1 MKHRL
6 FSLTALLLTPL
17 APLCA
22 ADQPAPKVTDKLKP
36 NGLNQSE
43 LSGEI
48 GRRIQD
54 VIYKNWMAINETKD
68 FADPFRLRPPRE
80 GRYLGVGKHIAA
92 GSRFAAYTG
101 DKELA
106 KRNQQLID
114 DVWKTRDPDGY
125 VGALP
130 VMPDKEHLYRKWTIH
145 EQEYLLLAL
154 VENYLYCGNAESLQ
168 RARELADWMIATYSD
183 LPNPEQLGTLGL
195 PEALLKLYGCT
206 GEEKYKAFAATW
218 KHGGP
223 FPAEPLVPGRPR
235 APMIEVGSLVDWK
248 KKDLKDKKVNHV
260 YANLARCYSQ
270 ALLYR
275 WQPQD
280 ELLGVSRLI
289 KDELAREDGCLQV
302 TGNASQVERFDY
314 AQPGAGN
321 CSESCATAYMIRWLN
336 NLMELDGDLRSG
348 DLMERAIYN
357 ALFAAQ
363 EPAGRKIRYFTP
375 FEGPREYYK
384 SDGYCCPPNHRRIM
398 AELPEMVYYRTDDG
412 GVAVNLFTQS
422 KKTIELLDG
431 GRSVTIEQ
439 QTDYPSS
446 GSVKI
451 VVTPSQPMEFPL
463 RLRIPRWCPK
473 ATLTVAEGAP
483 QEVTP
488 GQPYFEVR
496 RTWKPGDVVTLDMPM
511 PWRWVQGK
519 GDQKGR
525 AALLRGPVVYCLGT
539 AANAELLAQ
548 FEDPRE
554 ITIDPSTLGE
564 PVPDTTVRPGGLK
577 VTAKVWPP
585 FHDGDENKPATLDVV
600 LTEFVDPTGIATF
613 FKMPDEGAPT
623 VVDELT
629 AGGKPE
635 SNSAPEQ
642 AGKDPHAQA
651 KAE

>member
-1 MKHRL
+1 MEPSPPLRTL
-6 FSLTALLLTPL
+6 ALLLSLGAIITP
-17 APLCA
+17 CQSTSA
-22 ADQPAPKVTDKLKP
+22 AEETAKQPTPKVADKLQP
-36 NGLNQSE
+36 VTLTEPE

-48 GRRIQD
+48 GRRIHD
-54 VIYKNWMAINETKD
+54 VIYKNWMAIDETKD

-80 GRYLGVGKHIAA
+80 GRYLGTGKHIAA

-101 DKELA
+101 DKELG
-106 KRNQQLID
+106 RRVQQLID

-168 RARELADWMIATYSD
+168 RARELADWMIATYSR
-183 LPNPEQLGTLGL
+183 LPNTEQLGTIGF

-206 GEEKYKAFAATW
+206 GEEKYKNFAATW

-223 FPAEPLVPGRPR
+223 FPVDPPVPGRPR

-260 YANLARCYSQ
+260 YTNLARCYNQ

-302 TGNASQVERFDY
+302 TGNASQNERFDY

-336 NLMELDGDLRSG
+336 NLMELDGDLRHG

-384 SDGYCCPPNHRRIM
+384 SDGYCCPGNHRRIM

-412 GVAVNLFTQS
+412 GVAVNLYTQS
-422 KKTIELLDG
+422 KKTIELDG

-473 ATLTVAEGAP
+473 AKLTVAGGSP
-483 QEVTP
+483 QEVAP

-496 RTWKPGDVVTLDMPM
+496 RTWKPGDVVTLEMPM

-519 GDQKGR
+519 GVQKGR

-539 AANAELLAQ
+539 AANAGLLAQ
-548 FEDPRE
+548 FENPRD
-554 ITIDPSTLGE
+554 ICIDPATLGE
-564 PVPDTTVRPGGLK
+564 PVADTSVRPGGLK

-600 LTEFVDPTGIATF
+600 LTEFVDPSGIATF
-613 FKMPDEGAPT
+613 FRIPDEGTTT
-623 VVDELT
+623 VTDELT
-629 AGGKPE
+629 GKNTP
-635 SNSAPEQ
+635 SPRSSP
-642 AGKDPHAQA
+642 
-651 KAE
+651 